1 MSIRESVLVGEQLSL
16 PATGVRTLDVSAEQA
31 GSLAALAIDAT
42 LIVLTSL
49 VTGTA
54 YQRIALGVNGD
65 LTVMLGTGAVVA
77 AAFCA
82 ITRLSGAADPLR
94 VSSGLG
100 RATGAITAWTST
112 FLFLVLLA
120 FALKVSAGFS
130 RGSIF
135 SFFVAGLG
143 VTVGSR
149 VLAPRA
155 LSRWSRAF
163 AFRGAE
169 AIIIT
174 SEGSDDAAALMAE
187 LRRQG
192 CTATHVVD
200 IDAGCDGNVWP
211 SERNRAIARTLALA
225 RLAAA

>member
-1 MSIRESVLVGEQLSL
+1 VSIRESVLVGEQLSL

-149 VLAPRA
+149 VLAPPCTLAMEQGLRIPW
-155 LSRWSRAF
+155 RR
-163 AFRGAE
+163 
-169 AIIIT
+169 
-174 SEGSDDAAALMAE
+174 SDHHY
-187 LRRQG
+187 LRRLRRCG
-192 CTATHVVD
+192 CAH
-200 IDAGCDGNVWP
+200 G
-211 SERNRAIARTLALA
+211 RTSPA
-225 RLAAA
+225 RLHGNACRRHRCGM